1 MRNKYSEQFEQEM
14 RRLAPS
20 KTIQQLLKVANNKYC
35 YPITK
40 KNLLQYLSKRQ
51 IRYKDYNSNK
61 AQLMGSKISIG
72 TEYIKPDGMT
82 LVKVAPNKWKYKQ
95 RLIYENYHNVQLTSN
110 DYIIFLDQ
118 NRNNFNIDNLKCVT
132 RQESSILSNQKLF
145 SKNPIATETGIQVAK
160 LMSKIKKGGDMNYF
174 KRKRIQKGFKQSD
187 MANLLEIDYKKYVA
201 IEEGERKMPANLIDK
216 FNKII
221 EKGKS
226 EVKLDHL
233 TREQEVENWLEEMR
247 QPTDDGIM
255 LQTKMK
261 EFNVHTYKELANLI
275 GYHSGSNVSICMNK
289 TSGREVSYDFKNLLY
304 SFFQNELNIQE
315 KKEKKNE
322 YAREYYKNLKN
333 KEQRREQMKEYAK
346 QKRQEQ
352 KEDYVSKQ
360 KLIDQCEQEIK
371 VNNEKI
377 DILQRQIDELKYKN
391 DFATRFID
399 LVNSLS

>member
-1 MRNKYSEQFEQEM
+1 MRNKYSEQFEQEI

-20 KTIQQLLKVANNKYC
+20 KTIQQLLEIANSKYC

-40 KNLLQYLSKRQ
+40 KNLLQYLSKKQ

-61 AQLMGSKISIG
+61 ARLMGSKISIG
-72 TEYIKPDGMT
+72 TEYVKPDGMT

-95 RLIYENYHNVQLTSN
+95 RLIYEKYHNVQLTPN

-118 NRNNFNIDNLKCVT
+118 NRNNFSIDNLKCIT

-145 SKNPIATETGIQVAK
+145 SKNPIATETGIQVAR
-160 LMSKIKKGGDMNYF
+160 LMSKIKKGGNMNYF
-174 KRKRIQKGFKQSD
+174 KRKRIQKGFEQSD

-201 IEEGERKMPANLIDK
+201 IEKGERKMPVNLIDK

-221 EKGKS
+221 EKGKN
-226 EVKLDHL
+226 EVQLEHL
-233 TREQEVENWLEEMR
+233 TREQEVEKWLEEMR
-247 QPTDDGIM
+247 QPTDNGIM

-261 EFNVHTYKELANLI
+261 EFNIKNYRELAELI
-275 GYHSGSNVSICMNK
+275 GYGSASTISTCMTKARNVSYN
-289 TSGREVSYDFKNLLY
+289 FKNLLY
-304 SFFQNELNIQE
+304 AFFQDELNIQE

-333 KEQRREQMKEYAK
+333 KDERK
-346 QKRQEQ
+346 EQ

-360 KLIDQCEQEIK
+360 KLIEQCEQEIK
-371 VNNEKI
+371 INNE
-377 DILQRQIDELKYKN
+377 QIDNLQKQIDKLKYKN
-391 DFATRFID
+391 DFVTRFID
-399 LVNSLS
+399 LVNSLN